1 MNSLNEIT
9 KRLIEARSACG
20 LTQRAVAA
28 QLNVTIGTIQAYEY
42 GRAKLTLT
50 RAMQLADLYK
60 VSLDWIAFGSD
71 RMNRDP
77 RIDRIKALLNE
88 ETPPA

>member
-1 MNSLNEIT
+1 LTDLNGISA
-9 KRLIEARSACG
+9 RLADARKACG

-28 QLNVTIGTIQAYEY
+28 QLDVTIGTIQAYEY
-42 GRAKLTLT
+42 DRAKLTLG
-50 RAMQLADLYK
+50 RAMELARLYK
-60 VSLDWIAFGSD
+60 VSLDWIAFGTD

-88 ETPPA
+88 EDPPA